1 MNRSRLSILVLSLA
15 LIGNAPP
22 PAPVEHGAP
31 AEHAAPAAPP
41 PRPSPSQRIAP
52 FAAQLAESPL
62 PALDGRW
69 PSQSDAAA
77 WTAIARS
84 TPQTRQPARWAL
96 AQALIARDRMAEAAG
111 VLDTMLADD
120 PALALTAPWQLA
132 HGVVLAGMERPA
144 EALHALDTPLLVAHP
159 EACAWRVRAGL
170 ATQQIALAA
179 GAMRCAVPAL
189 SGRSVAARRPFLLAF
204 ADVAL
209 ASGHPGDVARMLA
222 ALGDP
227 DSAANLRR
235 ARAAMAL
242 GDRAGGRLLLQRV
255 MLSGTPPLRT
265 EATLALIEDRFATRE
280 LTPAAAAHDLDALS
294 FWRGG
299 PIERGALTLR
309 WRIAEARH
317 DSRAALAAGATLF
330 RYFDLG
336 DQTAPTLLRLQT
348 LLGGLVDSP
357 DAGKIGVAAGVFW
370 DYRDLLP
377 GGGEGETIAARLADR
392 LAGAGL
398 YARAA
403 DLLRFLLDRRAPDA
417 ATGPLSIRVA
427 ELDLLAGAPERSLR
441 TLRAGQAIV
450 FPADI
455 TARRRTIE
463 AAALYRLGKADEAL
477 ALLDGAPGS
486 AELRGDILWQKR
498 DWGGFAASNAATL
511 PARAASEA
519 DQTRVLRQAVALSR
533 TGNRSALTALR
544 TRYAAGFARLP
555 THDAFDYL
563 TAPAAT
569 LDPAKADKAF
579 ARLATLDAPL
589 PLTEL
594 MR

>member
-1 MNRSRLSILVLSLA
+1 MNRSRPLALMLSLA
-15 LIGNAPP
+15 LIGNAPSPP
-22 PAPVEHGAP
+22 PASTAP
-31 AEHAAPAAPP
+31 APAAP
-41 PRPSPSQRIAP
+41 QRIAP

-62 PALDGRW
+62 PASDGHW
-69 PSQSDAAA
+69 PTLPDGSA
-77 WTAIARS
+77 WAAIARS

-96 AQALIARDRMAEAAG
+96 AQALIARERMADAAG

-120 PALALTAPWQLA
+120 PALALTASWQLA
-132 HGVVLAGMERPA
+132 HGVVLAGLDRPA
-144 EALHALDTPLLVAHP
+144 EALRALDAPLLDAHP
-159 EACAWRVRAGL
+159 EACAWRVRA
-170 ATQQIALAA
+170 ALAVQDIPA
-179 GAMRCAVPAL
+179 ATSAMRCAIPAV
-189 SGRSVAARRPFLLAF
+189 SGRQRMARRPFLLAF

-222 ALGDP
+222 ALGDADP
-227 DSAANLRR
+227 AANLRR
-235 ARAAMAL
+235 AYAALAL
-242 GDRAGGRLLLQRV
+242 GGRPGARLLLQRV
-255 MLSGTPPLRT
+255 QIGGTAPLRT
-265 EATLALIEDRFATRE
+265 EASVALTEDRFTTGE
-280 LTPAAAAHDLDALS
+280 LTPAAAAQDLAKLS

-299 PIERGALTLR
+299 AVERRALALR

-330 RYFDLG
+330 RYFPLG
-336 DQTAPTLLRLQT
+336 DQTAPTLLRLQA
-348 LLGGLVDSP
+348 LLRGLIESP
-357 DAGKIGVAAGVFW
+357 ADAGIGVAAGVFW

-392 LAGAGL
+392 LAGVGL

-417 ATGPLSIRVA
+417 ATGPLSVRVA

-463 AAALYRLGKADEAL
+463 AAALYRMGKTEEAL

-486 AELRGDILWQKR
+486 AALRNDILWQKR
-498 DWGGFAASNAATL
+498 DWAGFAASNAAAL
-511 PARAASEA
+511 PTVRVLSAE

-533 TGNRSALTALR
+533 TGNRPALTSLR